1 MKTFWT
7 GIGGWADQQLPDGT
21 IIWTTPSGAT
31 YTTHPGSS
39 TCTHNYA
46 NPPPRCRPA
55 NHHRSSNPPQT
66 APS

>member
-31 YTTHPGSS
+31 YTTHPGSR
-39 TCTHNYA
+39 HLY
-46 NPPPRCRPA
+46 
-55 NHHRSSNPPQT
+55 PQLCEPT
-66 APS
+66 ATL